1 MGLSKKLKS
10 VTDGTVE
17 YDDIKDITKDVHET
31 KMDTCK
37 VRDNIKNDKS
47 ETDKNNCRHTDL
59 ELSGYKKYFY
69 HHLGKKYC
77 NNSTLGDNL
86 GMNDDWCSCYNIMA
100 NKCEGNEDLPGC
112 SATKHVWSDIN
123 THLSEKDKAQFEG
136 MRQCI
141 GNACVG
147 FKYRPENYNQNCN
160 RNVLICNA
168 DLNVGGN
175 IIGSNVS
182 INQNCSVKSDQVP
195 EPVVTRSSEL
205 AKGTFVE
212 KIFKFE
218 EDKEKSLIQ
227 KTYFRYISTL
237 SCMICMGIGGFVV
250 VSIA

>member
-1 MGLSKKLKS
+1 MLRRLAATS
-10 VTDGTVE
+10 TDNQPVYYEIT
-17 YDDIKDITKDVHET
+17 DIKKEDHET
-31 KMDTCK
+31 KMGTCK
-37 VRDNIKNDKS
+37 TNDKIKN
-47 ETDKNNCRHTDL
+47 NNSNTENNECRHTDL
-59 ELSGYKKYFY
+59 ELAGYNKYFY
-69 HHLGKKYC
+69 HFLGKRYC
-77 NNSTLGDNL
+77 NTDEGMGDE
-86 GMNDDWCSCYNIMA
+86 WCSCYNIMA
-100 NKCEGNEDLPGC
+100 NKCEGKPDIPGC
-112 SATKHVWSDIN
+112 RDTKHVWSDIN
-123 THLSEKDKAQFEG
+123 SHLSEKDKAQFEG

-147 FKYRPENYNQNCN
+147 FKYRPENYNKNCD

-168 DLNVGGN
+168 ELNVGGN

-182 INQNCSVKSDQVP
+182 INQDCSVKSDQVP

-205 AKGTFVE
+205 AKGTLVE